1 MFELFKAT
9 KDGDL
14 TVRLDENLR
23 ELIRK
28 VTEELREVLLV
39 DDTDQVARLYP
50 TAYPDDDELDKDYQ
64 EMVHDQLLMD
74 RLDGID
80 KLQGSLGDQTLSVE
94 MADVWMNTI
103 NQARLVLGTQLDVS
117 EDDGPI
123 DEDDP
128 LVQNKVVYQL
138 LSHILEDLTH
148 ARTRLL

>member
-80 KLQGSLGDQTLSVE
+80 KLQGSLDDTTISVE
-94 MADVWMNTI
+94 LADVWMNTI

-123 DEDDP
+123 EEDDP

>member
-64 EMVHDQLLMD
+64 EMVQDQLLMD